1 MKKLEF
7 IIRPER
13 LEDVKEVLNALDI
26 KGMTVTSVM
35 GCGSQKGLTESYRGV
50 AYHINLLPKMKVET
64 VVKDEAVDKVIQT
77 VSERLKTGKIGDG
90 KIFVSDVSDAYRV
103 RTGDNGENAL

>member
-1 MKKLEF
+1 MKKLEL

-26 KGMTVTSVM
+26 NGMTVTSVM

-50 AYHINLLPKMKVET
+50 TYHINLLPKIKVET
-64 VVKDEAVDKVIQT
+64 VVKDEMVGKIIET
-77 VSERLKTGKIGDG
+77 VSEKLRTGNIGDG
-90 KIFVSDVSDAYRV
+90 KIFVSGMEDAYRV
-103 RTGDNGENAL
+103 RTGDSGENAL

>member
-103 RTGDNGENAL
+103 RTGENGESAL

>member
-1 MKKLEF
+1 MKKLEL
-7 IIRPER
+7 IIRPEK

-50 AYHINLLPKMKVET
+50 AYHINLLPKLKVET
-64 VVKDEAVDKVIQT
+64 VVKDDMVSPIIDS
-77 VSERLKTGKIGDG
+77 VSERLRTGNIGDG
-90 KIFVSDVSDAYRV
+90 KIFVSDVADAYRV
-103 RTGDNGENAL
+103 RTGDSGENAL

>member
-1 MKKLEF
+1 MKKLEL

-50 AYHINLLPKMKVET
+50 AYHINLLPKIKVET
-64 VVKDEAVDKVIQT
+64 VVKDDMVDKVIDS
-77 VSERLKTGKIGDG
+77 VSQKLRTGKIGDG
-90 KIFVSDVSDAYRV
+90 KIFVSDVADAYRV
-103 RTGDNGENAL
+103 RTGDNGESAL